1 MADLLISPLVSS
13 ILKTLNSL
21 VLKEFGI
28 AWGLKTDLENLGST
42 LSTIQA
48 VLQDAETK
56 RGKGEALKNWLRKLN
71 DTAYDANN
79 LVDEFMNEAM
89 RRRMDSKRGIKSQVR
104 ATFALLKRLIF
115 RLKMGHMINDMKDR
129 LDAIIGEKNKFHL
142 REGVVETENV
152 CGMERGQTD
161 SLVNEL
167 EIYGRTDEKEMIIEM
182 LLNNSSN
189 HDDDV
194 SVYAMCGMGG
204 LGKTT
209 LAQLV
214 YNDGR
219 VESYFELRI
228 WVCVSVDF
236 DVERLTRAIL
246 ESIEGRG
253 CSISNLDPLLR
264 RLQEKLF
271 GKRFLL
277 VLDDVWNEYHEKWDR
292 LKNALKCG
300 AKGCTVI
307 VTRRIQKVALITAT
321 LPIHM
326 ACLSEDDSWSLFK
339 QRAFGNK
346 RREKNLQLNLIG
358 KEIVKK
364 CKGLALVIKALGS
377 LMQFKRS
384 ESEWLSMKESEIW
397 DLPDDGSG
405 ILPSLRLSYEA
416 LPPHL
421 RQCFPHCCIFLS

>member
-1 MADLLISPLVSS
+1 MPDLLISPFLRS
-13 ILKTLNSL
+13 ILATLNSL

-28 AWGLKTDLENLGST
+28 AWGLKTELEKLKST

-56 RGKGEALKNWLRKLN
+56 RGKSETLKNWLRKLN
-71 DTAYDANN
+71 DVAYDADN

-89 RRRMDSKRGIKSQVR
+89 KRRLDSKRGIKSQVR

-115 RLKMGHMINDMKDR
+115 RLKMGHKINDMKDR
-129 LDAIIGEKNKFHL
+129 LDAIAGEKNKFHL
-142 REGVVETENV
+142 RKGVETEQV
-152 CGMERGQTD
+152 CGMEREQT
-161 SLVNEL
+161 SSMVNES
-167 EIYGRTDEKEMIIEM
+167 EIYERTDEKEMIIEM
-182 LLNNSSN
+182 FLNNSG
-189 HDDDV
+189 DDNDV
-194 SVYAMCGMGG
+194 SVYAMC
-204 LGKTT
+204 
-209 LAQLV
+209 
-214 YNDGR
+214 
-219 VESYFELRI
+219 
-228 WVCVSVDF
+228 
-236 DVERLTRAIL
+236 ERLTRAIL
-246 ESIEGRG
+246 ESIKGGG

-264 RLQEKLF
+264 RLQEKLR

-277 VLDDVWNEYHEKWDR
+277 VLDDVWNEYHEKCDR
-292 LKNALKCG
+292 LRNALKCG

-307 VTRRIQKVALITAT
+307 VTRRIQKVALIRAT
-321 LPIHM
+321 LPIHRM

-339 QRAFGNK
+339 RRAFGNK

-364 CKGLALVIKALGS
+364 CKGLALAIKALGS
-377 LMQFKRS
+377 PMQFKIS
-384 ESEWLSMKESEIW
+384 ESEWLSVKESEIW

-405 ILPSLRLSYEA
+405 ILPFLRLSYEA